1 MSFNFQALLVPFIL
15 IFFTSIVKNTVLNG
29 LIGGVENVTVGDRL
43 AKDLQRKNKTG
54 FSKVAQQRSGPP
66 VFDVI
71 IELIQG
77 NLHEWKVIKDVARA
91 VDNILA
97 GKEFKAEIRRR
108 DPYNTGKMCV
118 ELIMC

>member
-1 MSFNFQALLVPFIL
+1 M
-15 IFFTSIVKNTVLNG
+15 
-29 LIGGVENVTVGDRL
+29 